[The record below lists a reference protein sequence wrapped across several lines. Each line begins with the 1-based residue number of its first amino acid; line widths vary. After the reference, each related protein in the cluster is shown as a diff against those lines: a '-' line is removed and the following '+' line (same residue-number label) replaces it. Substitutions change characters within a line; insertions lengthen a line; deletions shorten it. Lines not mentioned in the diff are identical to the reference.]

1 MKKSAFLISTTIS
14 IFLTGCTLISTEKAN
29 LASAPNGVR
38 IYPPKTYFFVNT
50 EKKQTNIYILPDYAN
65 AYDVKPWTII
75 SKQDFMLELS
85 DGMLN
90 KFTAN
95 QDTTS
100 FIDLFKA
107 VTEAA
112 KSAAA
117 PGAGGLTQNSIEGT
131 FGLEDG
137 IYVLTE
143 TGILAKVD
151 LAKVNK

>member
-1 MKKSAFLISTTIS
+1 MKKYILLISVNIC
-14 IFLTGCTLISTEKAN
+14 FLLTGCTIISTDKAN
-29 LASAPNGVR
+29 LNSAPNGVR

-50 EKKQTNIYILPDYAN
+50 DKKQTNVYILPDYAN

-75 SKQDFMLELS
+75 SKQEFNVELS

-90 KFTAN
+90 KFTVN

-107 VTEAA
+107 AAEVA

-117 PGAGGLTQNSIEGT
+117 PGAGSLTQNTIDGT

-143 TGILAKVD
+143 KGIF
-151 LAKVNK
+151 AKVNNK

>member
-1 MKKSAFLISTTIS
+1 MKKYILLSS
-14 IFLTGCTLISTEKAN
+14 IFISFLLTGCTLISTEKAD
-29 LASAPNGVR
+29 LSDAPNGVR

-75 SKQDFMLELS
+75 SKQEFNVELS

-100 FIDLFKA
+100 FIELFKA
-107 VTEAA
+107 AAEAA

-117 PGAGGLTQNSIEGT
+117 PGAGGLTQNTIEGT
-131 FGLEDG
+131 FGLDDG

-143 TGILAKVD
+143 TGILTKI
-151 LAKVNK
+151 NK

>member
-1 MKKSAFLISTTIS
+1 MKKSAFLISTSIS
-14 IFLTGCTLISTEKAN
+14 ILLTGCTLISTEKAN
-29 LASAPNGVR
+29 LQSAPNGVR
-38 IYPPKTYFFVNT
+38 IYPPKTYFFVNG
-50 EKKQTNIYILPDYAN
+50 EKHQTHVYILPDYKN

-75 SKQDFMLELS
+75 SKQEFNVELS

-100 FIDLFKA
+100 LIALVKTA
-107 VTEAA
+107 AEAA

-117 PGAGGLTQNSIEGT
+117 PGAGGLSQNYIEGT

-143 TGILAKVD
+143 TGTFDKV
-151 LAKVNK
+151 KGSPE